1 MSTEIKDPKFKESV
15 EAGYEKRDV
24 NVRGI
29 LQFGF
34 WMAVVI
40 VITLIGM
47 KLMFNYF
54 NRTMTLGP
62 PAASFV
68 NNRQLPPSPRLQVQP
83 HQELKDYCAAQ
94 QKNVNGYGW
103 VDQQSGVV
111 RIPLDKAMDIVLAK
125 GLPARSADEAASAS
139 PVPVT
144 PAFTPD
150 PAGTQGPCGY
160 LMESEGTPPPLEN
173 GMEKK

>member
-1 MSTEIKDPKFKESV
+1 MSTEINDPKFKASV

-24 NVRGI
+24 NIRGL

-54 NRTMTLGP
+54 NRTMSLGP
-62 PAASFV
+62 PASSFV
-68 NNRQLPPSPRLQVQP
+68 NNRQLPPSPRLQVEP
-83 HQELKDYCAAQ
+83 HQELKDYCATQ

-111 RIPLDKAMDIVLAK
+111 RIPVDKAMEVVLAK
-125 GLPARSADEAASAS
+125 GLPARSSGEAASAS
-139 PVPVT
+139 PVPVS

-150 PAGTQGPCGY
+150 PAGLQGPCGY
-160 LMESEGTPPPLEN
+160 LIESEGAPPISEN
-173 GMEKK
+173 DVDKK

>member
-1 MSTEIKDPKFKESV
+1 MEIKDPKLKSSV

-40 VITLIGM
+40 IITLIGM
-47 KLMFNYF
+47 KLTFNYF
-54 NRTMTLGP
+54 NRTMPLGP

-68 NNRQLPPSPRLQVQP
+68 NNRELPPSPRLQVQP
-83 HQELKDYCAAQ
+83 HEELKDYCAVQ
-94 QKNVNGYGW
+94 QRNVDGYGW

-111 RIPLDKAMDIVLAK
+111 RIPVDKAMDLVLAK
-125 GLPARSADEAASAS
+125 GLPARSASEAASAS
-139 PVPVT
+139 PVPVS
-144 PAFTPD
+144 PAFTPE
-150 PAGTQGPCGY
+150 PAGLEGPCGY
-160 LMESEGTPPPLEN
+160 LMESEGSKPVTEN
-173 GMEKK
+173 NEEQK